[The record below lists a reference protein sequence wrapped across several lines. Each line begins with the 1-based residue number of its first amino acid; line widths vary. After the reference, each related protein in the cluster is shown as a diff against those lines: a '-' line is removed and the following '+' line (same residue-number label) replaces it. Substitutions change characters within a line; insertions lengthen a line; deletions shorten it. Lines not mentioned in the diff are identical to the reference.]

1 MFQDNHETVYETTE
15 SFKHDTHD
23 IIACLTHE
31 LNILTSSYP
40 EADLKNIISKISQ
53 LLEIVDAINGESDRC
68 TLSLQCYKNDIQL
81 LTSKLELEKEQRLLE
96 MNNSFKIQDIVEGE
110 KQSLDEKIRTLES
123 ALQERDAKVSR
134 LTEENFS
141 LVKKLTALK
150 NSSCEMKEK
159 NASLVTSAKHL
170 SLKLDLLNK
179 EVATF
184 NSKPCNTKDKWV
196 DDDIID
202 SYFVNMSESA
212 NKDIMFMGPAFTQA
226 VKLSCQEDVN
236 TLLSQST
243 FYVCKYIFL
252 SVNNSVDVN
261 NADSGT
267 HWSLLFVNRTSSEA
281 YHLDSMA
288 GVNRKSAHEV
298 ALKIGLM
305 EGSIFEIPCYQ
316 QNNGFE
322 CGFNVILNAKFINQY
337 YCMNGIETP
346 FGDWYTNL
354 PSCLGREHLPS
365 NGGDLSHKAVTPIK
379 LIRASTN
386 KWQVRVSKKRNKQ
399 KSIDNKEDVNKNKY
413 LTMTNEII
421 SLKNTKLSSV
431 NLEVPKCFASDLSDD
446 LSKDINSLKNKY
458 QLLEDRIT
466 VIENTIPSAPP
477 STPTNIPVSQNL
489 TDPSISESNTS
500 TPNLRLKRKPPI
512 SAKLLNDGESIQD
525 FFNANIDDFLK
536 GLDQNKHPRQINSKS
551 LTYNQVSENNKSVSA
566 EKDFFGK
573 RHMKPDKWKPAR
585 TRWRHFVNSARKA
598 QISI

>member
-1 MFQDNHETVYETTE
+1 
-15 SFKHDTHD
+15 
-23 IIACLTHE
+23 
-31 LNILTSSYP
+31 
-40 EADLKNIISKISQ
+40 
-53 LLEIVDAINGESDRC
+53 
-68 TLSLQCYKNDIQL
+68 
-81 LTSKLELEKEQRLLE
+81 
-96 MNNSFKIQDIVEGE
+96 
-110 KQSLDEKIRTLES
+110 
-123 ALQERDAKVSR
+123 
-134 LTEENFS
+134 
-141 LVKKLTALK
+141 
-150 NSSCEMKEK
+150 
-159 NASLVTSAKHL
+159 
-170 SLKLDLLNK
+170 
-179 EVATF
+179 
-184 NSKPCNTKDKWV
+184 
-196 DDDIID
+196 
-202 SYFVNMSESA
+202 MSESA

-288 GVNRKSAHEV
+288 GVNRKSAHE
-298 ALKIGLM
+298 
-305 EGSIFEIPCYQ
+305 
-316 QNNGFE
+316 
-322 CGFNVILNAKFINQY
+322 
-337 YCMNGIETP
+337 TP
-346 FGDWYTNL
+346 FGGWYTNL

-365 NGGDLSHKAVTPIK
+365 NGGDLSHKAVIPIK
-379 LIRASTN
+379 LIRASAN

-413 LTMTNEII
+413 LTMTDEII

-500 TPNLRLKRKPPI
+500 TLNLRLKRKPPI
-512 SAKLLNDGESIQD
+512 SAILLNDGESIQD
-525 FFNANIDDFLK
+525 LFNANIDDFLK

-551 LTYNQVSENNKSVSA
+551 LTYNQVSENDKSVSA
-566 EKDFFGK
+566 EKDFLGK

-585 TRWRHFVNSARKA
+585 TRWRHFVNSARKV
-598 QISI
+598 QIST